1 MDKYQ
6 PNLNRKLLAVKIL
19 LVQLGVLGATW
30 VSLAANGAI
39 RFIIPSVACLVAG
52 TAFFLIFSKWAGS
65 LARQHNDVV
74 NSQARQMDELARK
87 TGMFLR
93 ERAQLIPV
101 FVNQL
106 QETVKQTEEAALGI
120 GEGFMKIVERARSQT
135 GRASDVFAQ
144 FAGSEGNT
152 SLVDSSK
159 KSLREVTGSLEDL
172 NGLVREVL
180 SDIEVF
186 MRDAENIKSITTEIE
201 YISDRTNLIA
211 LNAAIEA
218 ARAGEHGRGFA
229 IVAEEIK
236 KLSERTNKAVVE
248 IQRIIQ
254 KVQSDIHSS
263 HSRAEGKISESSRKT
278 SNAEEIVETAL
289 RNLDDAV
296 RLAGSKLA
304 ALSREAETL
313 VNDISGI
320 MVSMQ
325 FQDITR
331 QRIEHVTAPLATL
344 KEDMEGLSGSIGD
357 MEKSMLDRFDGGALA
372 GLYTMKSERDVLA
385 RTLNEDAK
393 AVANERDGGE
403 IPWAKL

>member
-1 MDKYQ
+1 M
-6 PNLNRKLLAVKIL
+6 AVKIL

-186 MRDAENIKSITTEIE
+186 MRDAENIKSITTEI
-201 YISDRTNLIA
+201 
-211 LNAAIEA
+211 
-218 ARAGEHGRGFA
+218 
-229 IVAEEIK
+229 
-236 KLSERTNKAVVE
+236 
-248 IQRIIQ
+248 
-254 KVQSDIHSS
+254 
-263 HSRAEGKISESSRKT
+263 
-278 SNAEEIVETAL
+278 
-289 RNLDDAV
+289 
-296 RLAGSKLA
+296 
-304 ALSREAETL
+304 
-313 VNDISGI
+313 
-320 MVSMQ
+320 
-325 FQDITR
+325 
-331 QRIEHVTAPLATL
+331 
-344 KEDMEGLSGSIGD
+344 
-357 MEKSMLDRFDGGALA
+357 
-372 GLYTMKSERDVLA
+372 
-385 RTLNEDAK
+385 
-393 AVANERDGGE
+393 
-403 IPWAKL
+403 